1 MSDKTPKEN
10 WMQKLAGYVPKDKKT
25 LLVAAIVL
33 ILILNIM
40 WTTLQN
46 KFTPKI
52 EAFRADLAKLEE
64 RLTKLEQGGLPDV
77 ADLRAEFSTLKSM
90 AADYEA
96 RRVQVLK
103 AEEEQL
109 TSLQA
114 QVEAQKARV
123 ESLKKL
129 IPDGK

>member
-1 MSDKTPKEN
+1 MEQTPKEK

-25 LLVAAIVL
+25 LLIAAVVL

-40 WTTLQN
+40 WTVLQN

-64 RLTKLEQGGLPDV
+64 RIAKLEQGGLPDV
-77 ADLRAEFSTLKSM
+77 ADLRAEFSSLKSM

-96 RRVQVLK
+96 RRAQVLK

-109 TSLQA
+109 ASLQA
-114 QVEAQKARV
+114 QVEAQRARV
-123 ESLKKL
+123 DSLKKL
-129 IPDGK
+129 TAEGQ